1 MPHLHTHIYIES
13 VSNTHRSRVTSS
25 ISTNCEVYFTKPFV
39 ETRILGVA
47 REGVAGSG
55 RPGSD
60 HIQNVHTNIYIES
73 VSITHR

>member
-1 MPHLHTHIYIES
+1 MPPLHTHIYIES

-47 REGVAGSG
+47 REGVVGALAA
-55 RPGSD
+55 
-60 HIQNVHTNIYIES
+60 IIYKMYIL
-73 VSITHR
+73 IFI